1 MFVSLHNHTNYSIL
15 NSLTTP
21 KELLTRAKELNH
33 HAVAITDYGTLS
45 GAWDALNAS
54 REVGIKLIIGNSLY
68 FTNDVNN
75 HQGKY
80 RNIILIAKNHQGYK
94 NLLALSRDGF
104 DHAIQV
110 MKKVVPVVDWKILE
124 KYKEGLICLT
134 GDGNGILGQLINT
147 KKFEEAEDT
156 IYHLKQI
163 FGTELGIEIQTH
175 NLNRNGNNYIES
187 INQIF
192 TNYHCVRLAEKC
204 GVKIIPTNNSFY
216 LKKEDAEIH
225 DVLLAIGS
233 MQPVYSNARPKY
245 NVPDFYLKEY
255 KEVVDFFARNFGEE
269 KAKLWCANTIEFS
282 DKCEIS
288 DWIDPKFSNPSGKEL
303 PLFPIKDEKDY
314 DNFLVWLEKQKP
326 EIQKLDKDKSFLRFR
341 CGKAFLSMVPADK
354 EKEYRERLEEEL
366 DVLEYH
372 GFSSYMLIV
381 SDYINWAKKNGIR
394 VGAGRGCNIFD
405 TKVLTKYGF
414 KNLGEININE
424 DVYTHKGKLQKV
436 LNKFEFD
443 ISENLFEI
451 RTTDAYKKLAMTNDH
466 KVFGLKSIE
475 TDEYEFYKKNNSK
488 FKDKVQRFKKV
499 KENPEWIKAEELKV
513 NDYIY
518 TRFPIRKSTAEPI
531 SVDLSRWLPEKFIIS
546 SITENKILYK
556 TSSSK
561 IPLSINRYC
570 KYDNNFMY
578 FLGRFIGDGWFS
590 SGTKPGHHY
599 DMGIAYDLLD
609 IEGIDYMMKYLREL
623 GFNPKFVKHK
633 TKRVGQIIVSNIL
646 LHSYLKNIFPN
657 YKQKP
662 NTKSFPVFFRYIT
675 KELLKSMLCGL
686 SDADGCIDG
695 NRECIDT
702 VSIQLALEIKECLL
716 YLKIPSTINIRKPYS
731 KIFDGKKSY
740 CQVSYKIRFRGLNT
754 KSNDK
759 FIMEHGYFSQIKE
772 INKVNSH
779 KKVYDITVEED
790 HSYLTTNGVVHNSV
804 GGSLVGYLLK
814 IHEADPIQYGMIFA
828 RFHNKSKTSYPDIDV
843 DFSSEGRDRVQK
855 YLRDKYGEDQ
865 IARVS
870 NFSTITPKVFAR
882 DLARSCELGSDR
894 QASVQLGTDIA
905 DVIPKKYNEKDVK
918 TFDQAIAVSPL
929 FEEYTKRYP
938 PLRKFSKI
946 CGSYRN
952 YATHAAGL
960 VITSRPIRDFVPTRK
975 DKDGLV
981 ALELDK
987 DSAES
992 NGLVKFDTLGVS
1004 TLDVIDN
1011 TYRLIKEAGKQLPP
1025 DPPDYNQY
1033 DQKTYDLISRG
1044 DTLCVFQLGTSS
1056 GTMDL
1061 CKRIKPKTIEDISH
1075 INSLARPSA
1084 RGIRDLFIATKEG
1097 KKKAILIHPALKRAF
1112 GSTYGFG
1119 LYEESLMYLAQDV
1132 AGWDLHKADR
1142 LRKMTKAKG
1151 KNNTTE
1157 LRSEFITDSKNNNFP
1172 EDMAIKIWDEVI
1184 EKFTGYGFNIS
1195 HSVLYSMIAYH
1206 TAYLKAHFPIEFLL
1220 SNLINEN
1227 QSGALDAEKKINVI
1241 KQEIR
1246 KYGIKI
1252 LPPDIN
1258 KSEMTYKLQPDG
1270 SLLTGLDALKF
1281 VGTDAIIDILN
1292 KRPFNSFDEF
1302 IQKTDTRQVAAGTIR
1317 ALSVSGALDC
1327 FGISKKLMYSYC
1339 SDYRK
1344 KYQVWLKKH
1353 NSLTE
1358 KFEFEWPIEKEFS
1371 QQDLYAFEKHYLGEV
1386 FSARK
1391 KDAYGQIFHKPHYV
1405 IKDIIK
1411 MKDKDNVASCVAEI
1425 KDSFEFKIKKETSR
1439 YFGQLMMKVLVEDQ
1453 NGDVIGLTIF
1463 PDRLKEIK
1471 KAIDRSKGK
1480 FKFESGL
1487 VMHFS
1492 GKVNM
1497 YENNLG
1503 IIFEGLFDLAAPPK
1517 IPKNL
1522 KHKKVISKKYS
1533 NTVEDIKKINI
1544 NNTEKMIESIE
1555 DDLFTDGVIDLD
1567 EEDKENEEEKERQI
1581 DFFS

>member
-394 VGAGRGCNIFD
+394 VGAGRGCLTGE
-405 TKVLTKYGF
+405 TKVLTSKGF
-414 KNLGEININE
+414 IRLDKIEINDEVFSHTGKKQNVLKSFKFDVSNE
-424 DVYTHKGKLQKV
+424 KLLKLYTENSFGT
-436 LNKFEFD
+436 
-443 ISENLFEI
+443 ISL
-451 RTTDAYKKLAMTNDH
+451 TKDH
-466 KVFGLKSIE
+466 KVFASKI
-475 TDEYEFYKKNNSK
+475 YESDGYKKSMNNGFKTSK
-488 FKDKVQRFKKV
+488 SLRYNKLLPPTWIQADKLNKG
-499 KENPEWIKAEELKV
+499 
-513 NDYIY
+513 DMIY
-518 TRFPIRKSTAEPI
+518 TSFPKKDCTQLNLPKSYNLQYSSTRNSNLDKNTTI
-531 SVDLSRWLPEKFIIS
+531 IVDDE
-546 SITENKILYK
+546 
-556 TSSSK
+556 
-561 IPLSINRYC
+561 
-570 KYDNNFMY
+570 FMY
-578 FLGRFIGDGWFS
+578 LLGRFTGDGWVRTPS
-590 SGTKPGHHY
+590 KKTGY
-599 DMGIAYDLLD
+599 DAYCIGIAFNSNDTIG
-609 IEGIDYMMKYLREL
+609 IERFMNYFIKIGL
-623 GFNPKFVKHK
+623 NPCPYKHK
-633 TKRVGQIIVSNIL
+633 TKDLVQMMIHNKSLVEIFLSIFND
-646 LHSYLKNIFPN
+646 YKNTSS
-657 YKQKP
+657 
-662 NTKSFPVFFRYIT
+662 TKHLPYFFRDCNTEQLKYMLSGLIDSDGCKT
-675 KELLKSMLCGL
+675 DEYRTSIDTTSYRLANEVKELL
-686 SDADGCIDG
+686 
-695 NRECIDT
+695 
-702 VSIQLALEIKECLL
+702 L
-716 YLKIPSTINIRKPYS
+716 YLNIKSSVNSRQP
-731 KIFDGKKSY
+731 FQRGKY
-740 CQVSYKIRFRGLNT
+740 LCNTSYKIRFTKLYLDNNT
-754 KSNDK
+754 DS
-759 FIMEHGYFSQIKE
+759 GYFSKILKIE
-772 INKVNSH
+772 EDNSQF
-779 KKVYDITVEED
+779 VYDIMVDKD
-790 HSYLTTNGVVHNSV
+790 HSYLTSNYIVHNSV

-1353 NSLTE
+1353 NPLTE